1 VETFQSTL
9 ALVLLATATILVLL
23 AALFWLVPLHHV
35 LHLSALSPS
44 EARMTLVL
52 LSINCLVMLQWSVIG
67 AGYRCAGRFAL
78 CMFYVNCTRILESAS
93 FFVLLFWR
101 VRPPQLAGV
110 MLAVS
115 LLGTTLL
122 VFQHRRRMPWLPFGF
137 RFARWER
144 VRELTKP
151 AFAFMAFPIC
161 AAISIQ
167 GMTLVVGVIL
177 GPIAVAVFNPMRTL
191 SRVALQITDAIK
203 NSIWQELSAAFGR
216 RDWPL
221 ARRLHRSAFQLSMLL
236 ATAILIGL
244 AFVGPR
250 VFTLWTRGRLPFD
263 ATTFDILLLA
273 VLANSAWNAS
283 SSVALSANRH
293 ERMSL
298 SYLGLSVVSILIA
311 CVLLPR
317 VGLRGAALAM
327 FFSDL
332 GMSMVVVRISNRLLS
347 DPFPEF
353 LRACFDF
360 TQIKQLAARI
370 VSRQFAPA
378 GRT

>member
-1 VETFQSTL
+1 
-9 ALVLLATATILVLL
+9 
-23 AALFWLVPLHHV
+23 
-35 LHLSALSPS
+35 
-44 EARMTLVL
+44 
-52 LSINCLVMLQWSVIG
+52 
-67 AGYRCAGRFAL
+67 
-78 CMFYVNCTRILESAS
+78 MFYVNCIADTWRARAS
-93 FFVLLFWR
+93 LCPAL
-101 VRPPQLAGV
+101 LAGAPSAAGRRSCW
-110 MLAVS
+110 LVS
-115 LLGTTLL
+115 LHRHGLAGLPAPPPHPVASLWSSLCTL
-122 VFQHRRRMPWLPFGF
+122 RRG
-137 RFARWER
+137 
-144 VRELTKP
+144 VRELDQAGVRFHGFSHLRGDQHP
-151 AFAFMAFPIC
+151 GHDAGWLGSF
-161 AAISIQ
+161 
-167 GMTLVVGVIL
+167 LV
-177 GPIAVAVFNPMRTL
+177 PIAVAVFNPMRTL